1 MENVDEEEQSGKEF
15 DFSLMEVKLNLF
27 KLFFG
32 GANIA
37 KSFQNVT
44 NVRTSA

>member
-1 MENVDEEEQSGKEF
+1 MENMDKEEQSGKEL
-15 DFSLMEVKLNLF
+15 DFSLMEVKLDLF

-44 NVRTSA
+44 NVRAPA